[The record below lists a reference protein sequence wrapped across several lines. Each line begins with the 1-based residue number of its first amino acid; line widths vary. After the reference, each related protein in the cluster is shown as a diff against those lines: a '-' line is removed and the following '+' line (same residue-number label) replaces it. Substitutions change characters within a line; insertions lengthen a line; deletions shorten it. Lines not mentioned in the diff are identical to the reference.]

1 MKQDTTYPD
10 NFFDGNWESTSYGCT
25 AEQPTRVMMSAT
37 NDLIEAIKLTDADC
51 VEKGH
56 PTLRLAARANYQE
69 TGTYPCDVI
78 LGYKGNPQS
87 SSSDDCKIIIH
98 DCNNYELKNTYFSLY
113 FKRSEE
119 FPDCKKAFLPETPEQ
134 SLPDNCQVKRMVPA
148 LKSTDYSVAL
158 NVTFINKTGKTVKI
172 IWMDYNGGEVE
183 YNTLKNTMFYTQQTY
198 ATHPWIF
205 KIGNKAI
212 GYYTPGFDNENLTE
226 VFIEDPEECNSNNTP
241 AVIKPHEPVGQY
253 PYPVEFFDGD
263 WESESYGC
271 TESQP
276 TRVNMFTNEQGNV
289 EAVKLTDAQC
299 VEKGHATLKF
309 NGKPDY
315 KIPGNYGCEIILGY
329 AGNPQSSSSHDC
341 KIEIVNCNHYK
352 AIHPYFTL
360 DFTRTQEIEFCDK
373 AFPVE
378 EEIDEEEPNVPGI
391 GSGNDDGTEM
401 ATEVW
406 PWNYFEG
413 KWKSEDYGCSETKIT
428 RFNIKTDRENDQVNA
443 IRLTDSKCVNKGHVL
458 FQFDA
463 REDYTAP
470 GMYNCRFFMGNEKN
484 PQSTSTTDCNIEIV
498 DCNNF
503 NMIAIKDKGS
513 DNERQYN
520 KKHKRSNPI
529 QNCTPSSLDPTDP
542 TVPVNDVDQDQDP
555 VNDDDIKPDP
565 KPEPE
570 DDQEEQ
576 NNIDTENYCD
586 D

>member
-1 MKQDTTYPD
+1 MKILNTLLYTFLLLISFTYEVRIRKISMKQDTTYPD

-25 AEQPTRVMMSAT
+25 AEQPTRVVMSAT

-158 NVTFINKTGKTVKI
+158 NVKFINKTGKTVKI

-315 KIPGNYGCEIILGY
+315 KIPGNYACEIILGY

-378 EEIDEEEPNVPGI
+378 
-391 GSGNDDGTEM
+391 
-401 ATEVW
+401 
-406 PWNYFEG
+406 
-413 KWKSEDYGCSETKIT
+413 
-428 RFNIKTDRENDQVNA
+428 
-443 IRLTDSKCVNKGHVL
+443 
-458 FQFDA
+458 
-463 REDYTAP
+463 
-470 GMYNCRFFMGNEKN
+470 
-484 PQSTSTTDCNIEIV
+484 
-498 DCNNF
+498 
-503 NMIAIKDKGS
+503 
-513 DNERQYN
+513 
-520 KKHKRSNPI
+520 
-529 QNCTPSSLDPTDP
+529 PTDP
-542 TVPVNDVDQDQDP
+542 VNDLDQDQDP
-555 VNDDDIKPDP
+555 VNDDDIYPDPKPEPEDDITPDPKPEPEDDITPDP

-570 DDQEEQ
+570 DDQEEHD
-576 NNIDTENYCD
+576 NIDPDNYCED
-586 D
+586 EVEIKPQPDPKPNPDNKESSTDSNSNDNAAGGNGESASFDVPFLKKGR